1 MTTAVKKLNELIEN
15 DFELKL
21 EIKKFTDINNIN
33 YDNNFK
39 KGLTVTQLQIINKIL
54 EYHEYE
60 PIFEFIDQ
68 PSEKLIYEYLNDYA
82 QEIIDKF
89 DLDNGNSEIEFRTDD
104 HGDRDINDLLKY
116 DYDATGM
123 YVILEGPNNSTMM
136 SEIEFDGFDETS
148 ESIADYLDKTSTN
161 LYYAIKDTLFTFDAD
176 EVFDELW
183 APSSHLIAREMLRI
197 LDEDQEFFEEV
208 ANKM

>member
-1 MTTAVKKLNELIEN
+1 MSTNTKKLVELIEN
-15 DFELKL
+15 DFKLRLELQKIIDVDS
-21 EIKKFTDINNIN
+21 EDDFEETS
-33 YDNNFK
+33 
-39 KGLTVTQLQIINKIL
+39 TVTQLQIINKIL

-104 HGDRDINDLLKY
+104 HGDQNINELLKHN
-116 DYDATGM
+116 YDATGM

-136 SEIEFDGFDETS
+136 SEIEFDGFDEAS
-148 ESIADYLDKTSTN
+148 ESIAYYLDKTSTN

-183 APSSHLIAREMLRI
+183 APSSHLSAREMLRI

>member
-1 MTTAVKKLNELIEN
+1 MSTNTKKLVELIEN
-15 DFELKL
+15 DFKLRLELQKIIDVDS
-21 EIKKFTDINNIN
+21 EDDFEETS
-33 YDNNFK
+33 
-39 KGLTVTQLQIINKIL
+39 TVTQLQIINKIL

-68 PSEKLIYEYLNDYA
+68 PSEKLIYEYLNNYA

-104 HGDRDINDLLKY
+104 HGDQNINELLKHSY
-116 DYDATGM
+116 NATGM

-136 SEIEFDGFDETS
+136 SEIEFDGFDEAS
-148 ESIADYLDKTSTN
+148 ESIAYYLDKTSTN

-183 APSSHLIAREMLRI
+183 APSSHLNARQMLQI
-197 LDEDQEFFEEV
+197 LDEDQEFFEDV
-208 ANKM
+208 ANRM

>member
-1 MTTAVKKLNELIEN
+1 MTTAIKKLNELIEN

-21 EIKKFTDINNIN
+21 EIKKFTDIDNTN

-54 EYHEYE
+54 EYHEYD
-60 PIFEFIDQ
+60 PIFDFIDES
-68 PSEKLIYEYLNDYA
+68 SEKLIYQYFNDYA

-104 HGDRDINDLLKY
+104 HGDQNINELLKHN
-116 DYDATGM
+116 YDATGM

-136 SEIEFDGFDETS
+136 SEIEFDEFDEES
-148 ESIADYLDKTSTN
+148 ESIADYLDKTSTK

-183 APSSHLIAREMLRI
+183 APSSHLSAREMLRI

-208 ANKM
+208 GIQM

>member
-1 MTTAVKKLNELIEN
+1 MSTNTKKLVELIEN
-15 DFELKL
+15 DFELRFELQK
-21 EIKKFTDINNIN
+21 IINV
-33 YDNNFK
+33 DGEDDFEK
-39 KGLTVTQLQIINKIL
+39 TLTVNQLQIINKIL

-104 HGDRDINDLLKY
+104 HGDQNINELLKHNY
-116 DYDATGM
+116 DSTGM

-136 SEIEFDGFDETS
+136 SEIEFDGFDEES

-183 APSSHLIAREMLRI
+183 APSSHLNARQMLQI

-208 ANKM
+208 GRQM

>member
-1 MTTAVKKLNELIEN
+1 MTTAIKKLNELIEN

-21 EIKKFTDINNIN
+21 EIKKFTDIDNIN

-54 EYHEYE
+54 EYHEYK

-68 PSEKLIYEYLNDYA
+68 PNKKLIYEYLNDYA

-123 YVILEGPNNSTMM
+123 YVILEGPKNSTVMA
-136 SEIEFDGFDETS
+136 EIEFDIFDEAS
-148 ESIADYLDKTSTN
+148 ESIADYLQKTSDK
-161 LYYAIKDTLFTFDAD
+161 LYDMIKASLYDFDAD
-176 EVFDELW
+176 YEFEELW
-183 APSSHLIAREMLRI
+183 APNPNISAREMLRY
-197 LDEDQEFFEEV
+197 LDEDQEFFREI
-208 ANKM
+208 ASKM

>member
-1 MTTAVKKLNELIEN
+1 MTTAIKKLNELIEN

-104 HGDRDINDLLKY
+104 HSDRDINDLLKY

-161 LYYAIKDTLFTFDAD
+161 LYYAIKNTLFTFDAD

-183 APSSHLIAREMLRI
+183 APSSHLSAREMLRI

>member
-1 MTTAVKKLNELIEN
+1 MTTAIKKLNELIEN

-21 EIKKFTDINNIN
+21 EIKKFTDIDNIN

-54 EYHEYE
+54 EYHEYKA
-60 PIFEFIDQ
+60 IFEFIDQ

-104 HGDRDINDLLKY
+104 HGDQNINELLKHN
-116 DYDATGM
+116 YDATGM
-123 YVILEGPNNSTMM
+123 YVILEGPNNSTVMA
-136 SEIEFDGFDETS
+136 EIEFDIFDEAS
-148 ESIADYLDKTSTN
+148 NSIADYLQKTSDK
-161 LYYAIKDTLFTFDAD
+161 LYDMIKDSLYDFNAD
-176 EVFDELW
+176 YEFDELW
-183 APSSHLIAREMLRI
+183 FPGTSINPRDMLRY
-197 LDEDQEFFEEV
+197 LDKDEEFFREV
-208 ANKM
+208 ANRM

>member
-1 MTTAVKKLNELIEN
+1 MNTNTEKLNELIKS
-15 DFELKL
+15 DFELKSDL
-21 EIKKFTDINNIN
+21 NKIIDIDDDDDYEKTLN
-33 YDNNFK
+33 
-39 KGLTVTQLQIINKIL
+39 VTQLQIINKLL
-54 EYHEYE
+54 EYYEYE
-60 PIFEFIDQ
+60 PIFDFIDE
-68 PSEKLIYEYLNDYA
+68 PSEQLIYEYLNDYA
-82 QEIIDKF
+82 QDIIDEF

-104 HGDRDINDLLKY
+104 HGDRNINDLLKY

-136 SEIEFDGFDETS
+136 SEIEFDGFDEAS

-161 LYYAIKDTLFTFDAD
+161 LYYEIKDTLFTFDAD

-183 APSSHLIAREMLRI
+183 APSSHLSARQMLRI
-197 LDEDQEFFEEV
+197 LDEDQEFFKEV

>member
-1 MTTAVKKLNELIEN
+1 MTTAIKKLNELIEN

-21 EIKKFTDINNIN
+21 EIKKFTDIDNIN

-136 SEIEFDGFDETS
+136 SEIEFNGFDEAS
-148 ESIADYLDKTSTN
+148 ESIADYLDKTSTD
-161 LYYAIKDTLFTFDAD
+161 LYYAIKDTLFTFDVD

-183 APSSHLIAREMLRI
+183 APNPNISAREMLRY
-197 LDEDQEFFEEV
+197 LEEDQEFFEDV

>member
-1 MTTAVKKLNELIEN
+1 MSTNTKKLVELIEN
-15 DFELKL
+15 DFKLRLELQKIIDVDS
-21 EIKKFTDINNIN
+21 EDDFEQTS
-33 YDNNFK
+33 
-39 KGLTVTQLQIINKIL
+39 TVNQLQIINKIL
-54 EYHEYE
+54 KYHEYE

-68 PSEKLIYEYLNDYA
+68 PSEKLIYEYLNYYA

-104 HGDRDINDLLKY
+104 HGDQNINELLKHN
-116 DYDATGM
+116 YDATGM

-148 ESIADYLDKTSTN
+148 ESIANYLDKTSTN

-183 APSSHLIAREMLRI
+183 APSSHISARQMLRI
-197 LDEDQEFFEEV
+197 LDEDQEFFKDV
-208 ANKM
+208 ANRM

>member
-183 APSSHLIAREMLRI
+183 APNSHLSAHEMLRI

>member
-1 MTTAVKKLNELIEN
+1 MTTAIKKLNELIEN

-39 KGLTVTQLQIINKIL
+39 KGLTVNQLQIINKIL

-176 EVFDELW
+176 EIFDELW
-183 APSSHLIAREMLRI
+183 APSSHLSAREMLRI

-208 ANKM
+208 ANKI

>member
-1 MTTAVKKLNELIEN
+1 MTTAIKKLNELIEN

-21 EIKKFTDINNIN
+21 EIKKFTNIDNIN

-39 KGLTVTQLQIINKIL
+39 KGLTVNQLQIINKIL

-60 PIFEFIDQ
+60 PIFDFIDQ

-136 SEIEFDGFDETS
+136 SEIEFDGFDEAS

-161 LYYAIKDTLFTFDAD
+161 LYYAIKDTLFTFNAD

-183 APSSHLIAREMLRI
+183 APNDRISAREMLRI
-197 LDEDQEFFEEV
+197 LDEDEEFFEDV
-208 ANKM
+208 ANRM

>member
-1 MTTAVKKLNELIEN
+1 MSTNTKKLVELIEN
-15 DFELKL
+15 DFELRL
-21 EIKKFTDINNIN
+21 ELQKIINV
-33 YDNNFK
+33 DGEDDFEK
-39 KGLTVTQLQIINKIL
+39 TLTVNQLQIINKIL

-68 PSEKLIYEYLNDYA
+68 TSEKLIYEYLNDYA

-104 HGDRDINDLLKY
+104 HGDQNINELLKHNY
-116 DYDATGM
+116 DSTGM

-136 SEIEFDGFDETS
+136 SEIEFDGFDEES

-183 APSSHLIAREMLRI
+183 APSSHLNARQMLQI

-208 ANKM
+208 GRQM

>member
-1 MTTAVKKLNELIEN
+1 MSTNTKKLVELIEN
-15 DFELKL
+15 DFKLRLELQKIIDVDS
-21 EIKKFTDINNIN
+21 EDDFEQTS
-33 YDNNFK
+33 
-39 KGLTVTQLQIINKIL
+39 TVNQLQIINKIL
-54 EYHEYE
+54 KYHEYE

-68 PSEKLIYEYLNDYA
+68 PSEKLIYEYLNYYA

-104 HGDRDINDLLKY
+104 HGDQNINELLKHN
-116 DYDATGM
+116 YDATGM

-183 APSSHLIAREMLRI
+183 APSSHISARQMLRI
-197 LDEDQEFFEEV
+197 LDEDQEFFKDV
-208 ANKM
+208 ANRM